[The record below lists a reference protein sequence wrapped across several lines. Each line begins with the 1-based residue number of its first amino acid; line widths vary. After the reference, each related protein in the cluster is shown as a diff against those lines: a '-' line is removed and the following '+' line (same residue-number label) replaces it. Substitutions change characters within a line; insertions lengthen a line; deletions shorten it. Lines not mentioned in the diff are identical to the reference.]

1 MRATSPFADLADDA
15 AGDVVARQQ
24 LGRPARALVALCVAK
39 ALFFVV
45 GGLVLVC
52 VRDVVEE
59 EAAALAVQQDA
70 SFAANALGD
79 EDALDGGRPD
89 HPCRVELDELHV
101 HQLGARVIGERVAV
115 SGVLPAVAGDLVR
128 LADPA
133 GG

>member
-1 MRATSPFADLADDA
+1 VVHARQLLLDDLLGVRDALLDPGDVEEDAAVRATSPFADLADDA

-79 EDALDGGRPD
+79 EDALD
-89 HPCRVELDELHV
+89 
-101 HQLGARVIGERVAV
+101 
-115 SGVLPAVAGDLVR
+115 
-128 LADPA
+128 
-133 GG
+133 